1 MDLSYS
7 TEHRAFAA
15 EVRAFLASHWP
26 FPVDGKPATDLAA
39 QRGFRQLAIDR
50 GYLYRAI
57 PKAYGGS
64 EQPPDAIKAQIIGE
78 EFDRVR
84 APREVPGNGNW
95 QLVPTLLHWASED
108 IKQRFI
114 PQTLSGEI
122 LWAQGYSEPNAGSDL
137 ASLKTRAELRDGQ
150 WLINGQK
157 IWSSVAQHCHYMFL
171 LARTEADTGIKQQ
184 GISYLL
190 LDLKQPGVTIR
201 PLKQITGSSEFCEV
215 FFDNAKTP
223 AELIVGERGRGW
235 EVSNTT
241 LAHERTSMGG
251 AASSRKQFAKLVA
264 LARSQQ
270 VDGRPAIE
278 QPLIRDRL
286 TVLQGY
292 LEAHIYSSYRQQSM
306 AYHSQNPGPV
316 TTMNKLVNTN
326 LGHDIARLARD
337 LMDDSLLLAPPQEQG
352 YQAGPEKWNNQF
364 LGSLGVAIAGGTSN
378 IQRNI
383 IAERGLKVVKASR

>member
-292 LEAHIYSSYRQQSM
+292 LEA
-306 AYHSQNPGPV
+306 
-316 TTMNKLVNTN
+316 
-326 LGHDIARLARD
+326 
-337 LMDDSLLLAPPQEQG
+337 
-352 YQAGPEKWNNQF
+352 
-364 LGSLGVAIAGGTSN
+364 
-378 IQRNI
+378 
-383 IAERGLKVVKASR
+383 